1 VAKELDVR
9 LTKFE
14 LEVMGA
20 LWALGSASVR
30 EIQER
35 LPAGKAPAYT
45 TVQTIIYRLEEKGAV
60 RRVKKVGNAHV
71 FEPVVT
77 RRATARRLF
86 DELLGFFGGSPRTLM
101 AQLVEAGHLT
111 LADLR
116 VAEETL
122 ERLESERRAADRRT
136 GKGADVRADKD
147 ANKSAGKALNKST
160 VKSTDTGAGQ
170 SAGKDA
176 DRAADSLAASTR
188 RGGGG
193 RERGRR

>member
-1 VAKELDVR
+1 MVKESEVR

-45 TVQTIIYRLEEKGAV
+45 TVQTIVYRLEEKGAV

-77 RRATARRLF
+77 RRATVRRLF
-86 DELLGFFGGSPRTLM
+86 DELVGFFGGSPRTLM

-111 LADLR
+111 LEDLR
-116 VAEETL
+116 EAEGTL
-122 ERLESERRAADRRT
+122 ERLEAA
-136 GKGADVRADKD
+136 
-147 ANKSAGKALNKST
+147 KS
-160 VKSTDTGAGQ
+160 
-170 SAGKDA
+170 
-176 DRAADSLAASTR
+176 
-188 RGGGG
+188 RGGARAGESGGEPDAPDAPKGRGG
-193 RERGRR
+193 RAGGARAGGRKRR

>member
-1 VAKELDVR
+1 VAKESEVK

-14 LEVMGA
+14 LEVMRA

-30 EIQER
+30 EVRER
-35 LPAGKAPAYT
+35 LPEDKRPAYT
-45 TVQTIIYRLEEKGAV
+45 TVQTIVYRLEEKGAL

-101 AQLVEAGHLT
+101 AQLVETGHLT
-111 LADLR
+111 LEDLR
-116 VAEETL
+116 EAEETL
-122 ERLESERRAADRRT
+122 GRLEAERRGLEKTMGKAAGERKGKHASKSSNESAGSASRDEKSRRAA
-136 GKGADVRADKD
+136 
-147 ANKSAGKALNKST
+147 
-160 VKSTDTGAGQ
+160 
-170 SAGKDA
+170 
-176 DRAADSLAASTR
+176 
-188 RGGGG
+188 G